1 MRVGYNTSYARGRQ
15 WPVYMKGRIV
25 NDIESYSGDPARAR
39 AARARQLSPR
49 VFNFA
54 VSGLIFLGF
63 CVMGLGTYFTGTMTF
78 ARMMYSGSGAMGFI
92 LGTLI
97 GTVVGIFVMSAGAK
111 RQSVAMSL
119 VGYALFAS
127 TCGLMASTA
136 LIAYDLP
143 TINTAF
149 AATAAV
155 TVVFGALGVTFPNL
169 FKRIPGVLC
178 GALLGLILVELVLA
192 IAGVPQTVTDYLVV
206 IVFAGFIGFD
216 TYQATQV
223 EPTLPNAVMAATNL
237 FLDIINVFM
246 RILAIVGNRD

>member
-1 MRVGYNTSYARGRQ
+1 M
-15 WPVYMKGRIV
+15 
-25 NDIESYSGDPARAR
+25 NDIESYSGGSARTRTARAK
-39 AARARQLSPR
+39 QLSPR
-49 VFNFA
+49 MFNLV

-92 LGTLI
+92 FGTLI
-97 GTVVGIFVMSAGAK
+97 GTVVGIFVMSAGAS
-111 RQSVAMSL
+111 RQSTAMSL
-119 VGYALFAS
+119 IGYALFAS
-127 TCGLMASTA
+127 TFGLMSSTA

-149 AATAAV
+149 AATAAI

-169 FKRIPGVLC
+169 FKRISGVLC
-178 GALLGLILVELVLA
+178 GALLGLLLVEIVLA
-192 IAGVPQTVTDYLVV
+192 IAGIPQTITDYLVV

-237 FLDIINVFM
+237 FLDIINVFV
-246 RILAIVGNRD
+246 RILQIVGNRD